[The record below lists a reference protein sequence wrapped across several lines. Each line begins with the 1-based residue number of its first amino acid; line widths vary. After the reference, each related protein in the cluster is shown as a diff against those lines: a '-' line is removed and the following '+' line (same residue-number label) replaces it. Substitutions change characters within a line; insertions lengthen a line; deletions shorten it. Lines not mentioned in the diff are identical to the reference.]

1 MLKKKKKKPKLAN
14 VTLQKEDNDEV
25 KVKTKQ
31 SLGLLTHLPTHL
43 RPFFS
48 DSLVGFLGD
57 EDFTFVGVAMWR
69 SSWTIMA

>member
-1 MLKKKKKKPKLAN
+1 VLKKKKKPKLAN
-14 VTLQKEDNDEV
+14 VTLQKEENDEV

-31 SLGLLTHLPTHL
+31 SLGLLTHL
-43 RPFFS
+43 RPFFP